1 MDYFIRINVYV
12 KQEDVIYLKNINVEE
27 LEDKVEKFVD
37 KNTKSETT
45 DVTIRII
52 PCIAAENT
60 MDIVFSDFDEDDDY
74 DYDEE
79 DSDEFFS
86 WIEDDKLDF
95 FFKSLLPIEID
106 DLAIIESVEAM
117 HIA

>member
-1 MDYFIRINVYV
+1 
-12 KQEDVIYLKNINVEE
+12 
-27 LEDKVEKFVD
+27 
-37 KNTKSETT
+37 
-45 DVTIRII
+45 
-52 PCIAAENT
+52 

>member
-1 MDYFIRINVYV
+1 MGYFIRINVYV

-37 KNTKSETT
+37 KKTKSETT
-45 DVTIRII
+45 EATIRII
-52 PCIAAENT
+52 PCIAANNN
-60 MDIVFSDFDEDDDY
+60 MDIVFCDCDEND

-106 DLAIIESVEAM
+106 GLTIIESEEAM
-117 HIA
+117 RTV

>member
-37 KNTKSETT
+37 KNTKSKTT
-45 DVTIRII
+45 DATIRII
-52 PCIAAENT
+52 PCIAANNT
-60 MDIVFSDFDEDDDY
+60 MDIVFSDFDEDY

-86 WIEDDKLDF
+86 WIEDDKLNF

-106 DLAIIESVEAM
+106 GLAIIESVEAM
-117 HIA
+117 RTV

>member
-37 KNTKSETT
+37 KNTKSKTT
-45 DVTIRII
+45 DATIRII

-74 DYDEE
+74 DYDKE
-79 DSDEFFS
+79 DLDEFFS
-86 WIEDDKLDF
+86 WIEDDKFDF

-106 DLAIIESVEAM
+106 GLAIIESVEAM
-117 HIA
+117 RTV

>member
-12 KQEDVIYLKNINVEE
+12 KQEDVIYLKNINVVE

-37 KNTKSETT
+37 KNTKSKTT
-45 DVTIRII
+45 DATIRII
-52 PCIAAENT
+52 PCIAANNT
-60 MDIVFSDFDEDDDY
+60 MDIVFSDFDEDD

>member
-12 KQEDVIYLKNINVEE
+12 KQEDVIYLKNINVED

-45 DVTIRII
+45 DATIRII

-60 MDIVFSDFDEDDDY
+60 MDIVFSDFDEDK

-79 DSDEFFS
+79 DSDEYFS
-86 WIEDDKLDF
+86 WIEDDKLDS

-106 DLAIIESVEAM
+106 GLAIIESVEAM
-117 HIA
+117 HLA

>member
-37 KNTKSETT
+37 KNTKSKTT
-45 DVTIRII
+45 DATIRII

-74 DYDEE
+74 DEE

-86 WIEDDKLDF
+86 WIEDDKLNF

-106 DLAIIESVEAM
+106 GLAIIESVEAM
-117 HIA
+117 RTV

>member
-12 KQEDVIYLKNINVEE
+12 KQEDVIYLKNINVED

-37 KNTKSETT
+37 KNTKSKTT
-45 DVTIRII
+45 DATIRII

-74 DYDEE
+74 DEE

-86 WIEDDKLDF
+86 WIEDDKLNF

-106 DLAIIESVEAM
+106 DLVIIESVEAM

>member
-12 KQEDVIYLKNINVEE
+12 KQEDVIYLKNINVED

-37 KNTKSETT
+37 KNTKSKTT
-45 DVTIRII
+45 DATIRII

-74 DYDEE
+74 DEE

-86 WIEDDKLDF
+86 RIEDDKLNF

-106 DLAIIESVEAM
+106 GLAIIESVEAM
-117 HIA
+117 HLA

>member
-12 KQEDVIYLKNINVEE
+12 KQEDVIYLKNINVED

-37 KNTKSETT
+37 KNTKSKTT
-45 DVTIRII
+45 DATIRII

-74 DYDEE
+74 DEE

-86 WIEDDKLDF
+86 WIEDDKFDF

-106 DLAIIESVEAM
+106 GLAIIESVEAM
-117 HIA
+117 HLA

>member
-52 PCIAAENT
+52 PCIAADNT

-74 DYDEE
+74 DFDED

-86 WIEDDKLDF
+86 WIEDNKLDS

-106 DLAIIESVEAM
+106 SLAIIESVEAM
-117 HIA
+117 HIG

>member
-37 KNTKSETT
+37 KNTKSKTT
-45 DVTIRII
+45 DATIRII
-52 PCIAAENT
+52 PCIAANNT

-79 DSDEFFS
+79 DLDEFFS
-86 WIEDDKLDF
+86 WIEDDKLNF

-106 DLAIIESVEAM
+106 GLAIIESVEAM
-117 HIA
+117 HLA

>member
-37 KNTKSETT
+37 KNTKSKTT
-45 DVTIRII
+45 DATIRII

-60 MDIVFSDFDEDDDY
+60 MDIVFSDFDEDDD

-86 WIEDDKLDF
+86 WIEDDKLNF

>member
-12 KQEDVIYLKNINVEE
+12 KQEDVIYLKNINVED

-37 KNTKSETT
+37 KNTKSKTT
-45 DVTIRII
+45 DATIRII

-74 DYDEE
+74 DEE

-86 WIEDDKLDF
+86 WIEDDKLNF

-106 DLAIIESVEAM
+106 GLAIIESVEAM
-117 HIA
+117 RTV

>member
-1 MDYFIRINVYV
+1 
-12 KQEDVIYLKNINVEE
+12 
-27 LEDKVEKFVD
+27 
-37 KNTKSETT
+37 
-45 DVTIRII
+45 
-52 PCIAAENT
+52 
-60 MDIVFSDFDEDDDY
+60 MDIVFSDFDEDD

>member
-37 KNTKSETT
+37 KNTKSKTT
-45 DVTIRII
+45 DATIRII

-60 MDIVFSDFDEDDDY
+60 MDIVFSDFDEDDD

-106 DLAIIESVEAM
+106 DLAIIESVDAM

>member
-37 KNTKSETT
+37 KNTKSKTT
-45 DVTIRII
+45 DATIRII

-74 DYDEE
+74 DEE

-86 WIEDDKLDF
+86 WIEDDKLNF

-106 DLAIIESVEAM
+106 GLAIIESVEAM
-117 HIA
+117 HLA

>member
-1 MDYFIRINVYV
+1 MEYFIRINVYV

-37 KNTKSETT
+37 KKIKSETT
-45 DVTIRII
+45 EATIRII
-52 PCIAAENT
+52 PCIAAYNT
-60 MDIVFSDFDEDDDY
+60 MDVVFSDFDEDD

-86 WIEDDKLDF
+86 WIEDDKLDSF
-95 FFKSLLPIEID
+95 FNSLLPIEIGG
-106 DLAIIESVEAM
+106 LTIIESEEGM
-117 HIA
+117 RYDIK

>member
-12 KQEDVIYLKNINVEE
+12 KQEDVIYLKNINVED

-37 KNTKSETT
+37 KNTKSKTT
-45 DVTIRII
+45 DATIRII

-74 DYDEE
+74 DEE

-86 WIEDDKLDF
+86 WIEDDKLNF

-106 DLAIIESVEAM
+106 GLAIIESVEAM
-117 HIA
+117 HLA

>member
-37 KNTKSETT
+37 KNTKSKTT
-45 DVTIRII
+45 DATIRII
-52 PCIAAENT
+52 PCIAANNT
-60 MDIVFSDFDEDDDY
+60 MDIVFSDFDEDD